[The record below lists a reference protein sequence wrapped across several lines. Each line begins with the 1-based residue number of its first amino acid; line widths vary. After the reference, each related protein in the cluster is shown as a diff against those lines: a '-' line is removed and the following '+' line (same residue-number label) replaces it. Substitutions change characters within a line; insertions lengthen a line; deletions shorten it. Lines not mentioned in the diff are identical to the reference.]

1 LVSKEKGAA
10 IKMTDFGLA
19 VQLPK
24 DEEQGWFGELQ
35 SYVSDFAG
43 RLALPCVPKDVRWV
57 FFIT

>member
-1 LVSKEKGAA
+1 VSKEKGAA

-43 RLALPCVPKDVRWV
+43 RLALPSVPKDVR
-57 FFIT
+57 